1 MIASHILAGEFG
13 VFFGNLDFEDNFSKQ
28 SRQEMGT
35 GREYYGERERDAD
48 NLTNPLVCFGNLC
61 PLDTSF
67 TCLDT
72 LKCTFICL
80 GDS

>member
-1 MIASHILAGEFG
+1 MSHILSGEFG
-13 VFFGNLDFEDNFSKQ
+13 VFFGNLEFENNFSKQ
-28 SRQEMGT
+28 PGQEMDS

-48 NLTNPLVCFGNLC
+48 NLTNPLVRFGNLC

-72 LKCTFICL
+72 LKCTFVCL
-80 GDS
+80 WDS